1 MIASI
6 DGKLTYKSPAY
17 IIIEVGGIG
26 YQVKISLSTY
36 SQLEEG
42 ERCKLHTHLHIK
54 EDAHTLYGF
63 KDPLEKK
70 LFLDLISISGVGP
83 ATALIVLSSIS
94 VLEFHQAIVDEDVK
108 TIQSI
113 KGIGPKTA
121 QRIILELKDKFKKEE
136 IPLEN
141 HQVSMHTKVRS
152 EALAA
157 LLTLGIPKLAAEK
170 NIDKILKE
178 NSEIK
183 LEELVKQALKFS

>member
-94 VLEFHQAIVDEDVK
+94 VVEFHQAIVDEDVK

-141 HQVSMHTKVRS
+141 QHGSIHTKVRS

-183 LEELVKQALKFS
+183 LEELVKQALKLS